1 MAEGLIEPLVLAMN
15 SGSSSLKFALFR
27 FRGEGERRIADGAV
41 EGIGLPAG
49 HAWLR
54 LDGDARPRERGSV
67 YADHASAISAAFALL
82 EEHHLALPTAV
93 GHRIVHGGP
102 AHDTPEVVDAALLAA
117 LRRAT
122 RFAPLHLPAE
132 LSGIDAVA
140 ARFPHLPQ
148 VVCFDTGFHRGLP
161 EVARRFPL
169 PRRFEDQGLRRYGF
183 HGLSYEYLVETL
195 GAGPLG
201 RAVLAHLGNGASM
214 VAVKN
219 GEPLD
224 TTMGLTPTGGFMMGT
239 RTGDLDPGLLIH
251 LLGEGHDARSLEH
264 LVNHEAGLLGVSGS
278 TSDMKALLAQRADH
292 ADAALAVE
300 MFCYQARKAIGALA
314 AVLGG
319 LDSLVFTGG
328 IGERAAPVRGSI
340 CAGLEHLGI
349 RIDPALNAV
358 GAPVISADGGPCTVR
373 VLVTDEERMIA
384 RHTWRTLLRASSWPS
399 ADRQSQAL

>member
-1 MAEGLIEPLVLAMN
+1 MAESLTDPVVLALN

-27 FRGEGERRIADGAV
+27 FRGGGERRIAEGAV
-41 EGIGLPAG
+41 EGIGLPTG
-49 HAWLR
+49 HVWLQ
-54 LDGDARPRERGSV
+54 LDQEARSGERRSV
-67 YADHASAISAAFALL
+67 YADHASAISAAFGLL
-82 EEHHLALPTAV
+82 EERHLAPPTAV
-93 GHRIVHGGP
+93 GHRVVHGGP
-102 AHDTPEVVDAALLAA
+102 AHDAPEVVDAALLDA
-117 LRRAT
+117 LRRVV

-132 LSGIDAVA
+132 LSGIEAVA

-169 PRRFEDQGLRRYGF
+169 PRRFEAHGLRRYGF

-195 GAGPLG
+195 GAAQLG

-214 VAVKN
+214 VAVEN

-251 LLGEGHDARSLEH
+251 LLGEGHDASSLEH

-292 ADAALAVE
+292 TEAALAVE

-328 IGERAAPVRGSI
+328 IGERAAAVRGPI

-349 RIDPALNAV
+349 RIDPARNAE
-358 GAPVISADGGPCTVR
+358 GAPVISADRSPCTVR
-373 VLVTDEERMIA
+373 VQATDEERMIA
-384 RHTWRTLLRASSWPS
+384 RHTRRTLIRASSWPS
-399 ADRQSQAL
+399 PTSTP